1 MSLISIIT
9 INLNNLEGLKK
20 TVHSVFEQDYPKIEY
35 LIIDGNS
42 TDGSIEFIKSQES
55 KIDYWSAEQDGGIYD
70 AMNKGIVKANGEY
83 LLFLNSGD
91 IFSYQ
96 ESISKLI
103 YDNLNYDIIYGK
115 IAINKISSL
124 EVIKYPSILT
134 LNYFRYATL
143 PHQASLI
150 KKSLFLKYGN
160 YNTHFKVVSDWIFFC
175 DVIIKRKAT
184 YKYVD
189 ELISIFDITGISSQP
204 SGGIVIRREVAH
216 HFKKEYYFYFYYFKI
231 LWAIKYYPFRILK
244 EFGTIKSKLSS
255 IPQHL

>member
-103 YDNLNYDIIYGK
+103 YDNLNYTASFHLWHPRFHMIQFEKNMEIWRNRKHYY
-115 IAINKISSL
+115 N
-124 EVIKYPSILT
+124 
-134 LNYFRYATL
+134 
-143 PHQASLI
+143 SLI
-150 KKSLFLKYGN
+150 DPNISDLKANLNKNQWGE
-160 YNTHFKVVSDWIFFC
+160 I
-175 DVIIKRKAT
+175 
-184 YKYVD
+184 
-189 ELISIFDITGISSQP
+189 
-204 SGGIVIRREVAH
+204 
-216 HFKKEYYFYFYYFKI
+216 
-231 LWAIKYYPFRILK
+231 
-244 EFGTIKSKLSS
+244 
-255 IPQHL
+255 